1 MTGGVVCACYMWA
14 DHYACMWKIDLCYCM
29 YVLESLGFL
38 CVCVYV
44 WEHISCSSNLGAW
57 DYVGMCIRFY
67 NVFIHF
73 TNNVITFNCIPIM
86 FCIFK
91 ILRLLFKV
99 SSYVFRE
106 IVCFFLFQLSSES
119 MWKRSMFFFFYQ
131 KSVLMLFIIHLYQWV
146 SPGQM

>member
-1 MTGGVVCACYMWA
+1 MRLYDRLFPWLEGWCVHAICEPTIMRVCERLTCVIV
-14 DHYACMWKIDLCYCM
+14 CMFWNRWDFC
-29 YVLESLGFL
+29 V

-106 IVCFFLFQLSSES
+106 IVCFFFIPTFIWIHVEKIHVILFFTKNLC
-119 MWKRSMFFFFYQ
+119 WCY
-131 KSVLMLFIIHLYQWV
+131 L
-146 SPGQM
+146 